1 VRISVL
7 MAVHNG
13 GADLSRTLDSLAAAL
28 PPDCEVVVVDDG
40 STDATPRIL
49 AERDDLPLVVLR
61 QERAG
66 QTRAL
71 NHGLQQARGEFVARM
86 DCGDFCH
93 PERLL
98 RQATTLEAQP
108 RLLALGCRVRR
119 LDKEGR
125 LLGVSDVVR
134 EPERI
139 ARGLLRINL
148 FQHSA
153 LMLRREALLEL
164 GGYRPFFR
172 FSQDLDLTLRLSE
185 RGPLGN
191 LDEALSD
198 WVLDPDSVSF
208 RHRGSQAA
216 FARIARCCALARRRG
231 EPDPVDAGT
240 QPPPSLPPEGDDAR
254 LAAFHLETARSL
266 LMGDQADAARKE
278 LARARVHGLSF
289 RHACVP
295 EMLAWM
301 PASLRR
307 GLRRVRVGWI
317 TR

>member
-1 VRISVL
+1 MRISVL

-28 PPDCEVVVVDDG
+28 PPDSEVVVVDDG
-40 STDATPRIL
+40 SDDSTPHIL
-49 AERDDLPLVVLR
+49 ASRSDLPLVVVR

-71 NHGLQQARGEFVARM
+71 NRGLEAVRGDLVARL
-86 DCGDFCH
+86 DAGDVCH
-93 PERLL
+93 PERLV
-98 RQATTLEAQP
+98 RQAAALESRPA
-108 RLLALGCRVRR
+108 LLALGCRVRR
-119 LDKEGR
+119 LDLQGR
-125 LLGVSDVVR
+125 LLGVSEVVR

-153 LMLRREALLEL
+153 LMLRREALGRV

-185 RGPLGN
+185 AGPLGN

-198 WVLDPDSVSF
+198 WVLDPGSVSF
-208 RHRGSQAA
+208 RHRRSQAA
-216 FARIARCCALARRRG
+216 FARIARDCARARRRG
-231 EPDPVDAGT
+231 EPDPVEAGT
-240 QPPPSLPPEGDDAR
+240 VAPPSFPPEEEGAR
-254 LAAFHLETARSL
+254 LAAYHLEVARSL
-266 LMGDQADAARKE
+266 LMGNQAAAARRE
-278 LARARVHGLSF
+278 LALAQAHGLAF
-289 RHACVP
+289 RASCP
-295 EMLAWM
+295 PLALSWA
-301 PASLRR
+301 PAPVRGVLRR
-307 GLRRVRVGWI
+307 LRVGWI

>member
-1 VRISVL
+1 MRISVL

-13 GADLSRTLDSLAAAL
+13 GADLCRTLDSLAAAL
-28 PPDCEVVVVDDG
+28 PPDSEVVVVDDG
-40 STDATPRIL
+40 SSDATPRIL
-49 AERDDLPLVVLR
+49 AERSDLPLVVVR

-71 NHGLQQARGEFVARM
+71 NRGLAAVRGEFVARL
-86 DCGDFCH
+86 DSGDFCH
-93 PERLL
+93 PERLN
-98 RQATTLEAQP
+98 RQAAALEANP

-119 LDKEGR
+119 LDRQGR
-125 LLGVSDVVR
+125 LLGVSEVVR
-134 EPERI
+134 EPHRI

-153 LMLRREALLEL
+153 LMLRREVLLEL

-208 RHRGSQAA
+208 RHRRSQAA
-216 FARIARCCALARRRG
+216 FARIARACALARRRG

-240 QPPPSLPPEGDDAR
+240 QQPPSVPPEEDGPR

-266 LMGDQADAARKE
+266 LMGDQVAAARRE
-278 LARARVHGLSF
+278 LAQARVHGLPF
-289 RHACVP
+289 PQTCLP
-295 EMLAWM
+295 ELLSWT
-301 PASLRR
+301 PAILRR
-307 GLRRVRVGWI
+307 GLRCARVWWI